1 MDIDFLEKIAKA
13 TGESYI
19 DALYQ
24 NGVPETMD
32 DLRKR
37 VKSAEKGEVMKI
49 RKKDAELLLNSLR
62 TIAPAKIATI
72 HTEIITRLLKPI
84 LDYERHVQSRAN
96 KHGLI
101 IERPTKIILEAITQ
115 AMLATLSCI
124 KLHKL
129 HADLATP
136 LYRQMFERDLQLIY
150 RQLEEIEINFFKL
163 SKTINV

>member
-1 MDIDFLEKIAKA
+1 MDTDLLEKIAKA

-19 DALYQ
+19 DALYK

-37 VKSAEKGEVMKI
+37 VKLAEKGEVMKI
-49 RKKDAELLLNSLR
+49 RKKDAELLLKSLR

-72 HTEIITRLLKPI
+72 HTELVTRLLKPV
-84 LDYERHVQSRAN
+84 LDYERRIQSRTN
-96 KHGLI
+96 KHGII

-115 AMLATLSCI
+115 AMFATLSCI
-124 KLHKL
+124 QLHKL

-136 LYRQMFERDLQLIY
+136 LYRQMFERDLQYIY
-150 RQLEEIEINFFKL
+150 KALEEIEINFFKL